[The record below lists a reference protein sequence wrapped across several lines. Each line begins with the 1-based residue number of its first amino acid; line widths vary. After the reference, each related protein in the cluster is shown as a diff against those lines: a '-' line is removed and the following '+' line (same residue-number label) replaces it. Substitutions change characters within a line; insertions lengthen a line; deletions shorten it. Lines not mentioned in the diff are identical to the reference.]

1 MHAVHGR
8 RRVDLGW
15 RQPGKLGHVV
25 CDDGCD
31 REDDE
36 LAPHGVGGRQR
47 GRDVGHRVGRHH
59 KLDLVR
65 VRLRLRVGVKVRVR
79 VRVKVRV

>member
-8 RRVDLGW
+8 RRVDLGR
-15 RQPGKLGHVV
+15 RQPGEPGHVV
-25 CDDGCD
+25 CDDGRD

-47 GRDVGHRVGRHH
+47 GRDVGHRVGRDHEF
-59 KLDLVR
+59 DLLR
-65 VRLRLRVGVKVRVR
+65 VRLRSQGEGQGQG
-79 VRVKVRV
+79 